1 MTTDSRTREGIVK
14 DDQGDSYS
22 PESKKLQKI
31 NKQANRKLP
40 KKFTMDI
47 WQLNVM
53 WYLKWDPGTE
63 KWHRTHCF
71 IYSLGQ
77 YN

>member
-47 WQLNVM
+47 
-53 WYLKWDPGTE
+53 
-63 KWHRTHCF
+63 
-71 IYSLGQ
+71 
-77 YN
+77 